1 MNSSNYRF
9 SLDMHRAKSQISI
22 PVMLGDTNRALH
34 IILSDGGK
42 PYIIEDGFIAKI
54 TIKRPTGTHIE
65 DFCAIENNTTI
76 VYQFSQNE
84 NTAAVAGLHECDIT
98 LYDQDGRI
106 ITSPEF
112 SMVVNERILKYD
124 DVTLTDEDFTAVDA
138 MIAKEASRQNNEA
151 NRVSAEADRAAAETA
166 RATAESERSSAEA
179 LRISAESERATAE
192 SGRVQAESQRVDA
205 EATRRAAEADRVS
218 AEAAR
223 EVKVNNAVNTS
234 NQAKETATNAA
245 QTANNL
251 SNTVNQSIS
260 GFRAE
265 IGTDALTFGQA
276 TVKGAVNHAMN
287 TAEIAKNQSDANRS
301 NITNLSAQVNGIGRT
316 YVVATFLDFIDFLN
330 STKSIPLSEDRDGNG
345 GAELYSIFVSDLKT
359 GDNIIIKETGVP
371 DFWFEKNSS
380 LSSFDKYTYNGKEYT
395 LSAKKNG
402 ATVGGSH
409 ILETDYTVIE
419 GYALSASGF
428 AVDAANSAARALQS
442 ENNAKASYNSA
453 KAESDKAKASEEA
466 AKVSET
472 EAANSASAAHAY
484 LQEAKAVEANMENL
498 SSGISRNDKRITNL
512 EQGIPPSLFQT
523 DDTVA
528 YSKSVPENA
537 RSYAMINSIGG
548 MTRKSTNLIPF
559 PYRDGQAAGA
569 THTENGITFTVNED
583 YSITLNGT
591 STDVA
596 SFAFS
601 ESSPDTIRLVAGAKY
616 SIGTGLKDT
625 NIRVYLAVKDASGNT
640 KYFSNTSSPFTWLA
654 EYKIHMAFL
663 QIENT
668 GTVCNNITIYPML
681 NEGTEALPYEP
692 YFEGLRSAPVTA
704 VESIG
709 KNILNEQWEIGTLG
723 SNGANNNTTDTIRSG
738 YVSVVGGT
746 RYYFYSTDT
755 LTVCWY
761 DASKNF
767 ISVSYLN
774 DTNGRAK
781 YAPSNARYIRVSPYQ
796 YGTTYKHDICVNV
809 YNTAINGT
817 YIPSIYNTL
826 PIPEAVQAIDG
837 YGEGASDFYHNY
849 IDWGKKQ
856 FVKMVEKIVL
866 NGSETWTASS
876 ATSIMQASIRTLPKN
891 AGDVEKGAIASNGYR
906 FFNKYVSDASVKPY
920 FRIYE
925 NANQLYV
932 EATLE
937 QFASVDA
944 WKAHLA
950 ANPVEI
956 IYPLATPEVTDISD
970 ILPDDNYI
978 AVEGS
983 GTLTMVN
990 EHGYAVPSEITYQI
1004 KGVTV

>member
-151 NRVSAEADRAAAETA
+151 NRVSAEADRVASETA
-166 RATAESERSSAEA
+166 RASAESERSSAEA
-179 LRISAESERATAE
+179 LRISAESERVTAE
-192 SGRVQAESQRVDA
+192 AGRVQAESQRVAA
-205 EATRRAAEADRVS
+205 EAARRAAEADRVS

-251 SNTVNQSIS
+251 SNTVNQSIA

-265 IGTDALTFGQA
+265 IGTDALIFGQA

-287 TAEIAKNQSDANRS
+287 TADIAKNQSDANRS

-345 GAELYSIFVSDLKT
+345 VAELYSIFVSDLKT

-498 SSGISRNDKRITNL
+498 SSRISRNDKRITNL

-548 MTRKSTNLIPF
+548 ITRKCTNLIPF
-559 PYRDGQAAGA
+559 PYRDD
-569 THTENGITFTVNED
+569 TKTENNVTFKNNGDGSITVPATTSTNLASFYMKRSGLVLKAGTYTVSGGANGVGVWVSSGGKYHGSAYGSETFT
-583 YSITLNGT
+583 ITET
-591 STDVA
+591 TD
-596 SFAFS
+596 FAIYVHVGANT
-601 ESSPDTIRLVAGAKY
+601 TI
-616 SIGTGLKDT
+616 S
-625 NIRVYLAVKDASGNT
+625 
-640 KYFSNTSSPFTWLA
+640 SNT
-654 EYKIHMAFL
+654 
-663 QIENT
+663 
-668 GTVCNNITIYPML
+668 TVFPML
-681 NEGTEALPYEP
+681 NEGSTALPYEP
-692 YFEGLRSAPVTA
+692 YFEGLRSAPVTEE
-704 VESIG
+704 ESVGANLIPYPYSFTSGIYEGVTVVDNGDGSFTLNGTATGTVILQFTEENVVYLPAGTYTSSFTRNADATISGDCYIYLGEGDSGLGVLAGTKTFELPKFGTIG
-709 KNILNEQWEIGTLG
+709 KCLFRMSSGSTFTNYTVRPMLNKG
-723 SNGANNNTTDTIRSG
+723 STSLP
-738 YVSVVGGT
+738 Y
-746 RYYFYSTDT
+746 
-755 LTVCWY
+755 
-761 DASKNF
+761 
-767 ISVSYLN
+767 
-774 DTNGRAK
+774 
-781 YAPSNARYIRVSPYQ
+781 SPYV
-796 YGTTYKHDICVNV
+796 KH
-809 YNTAINGT
+809 
-817 YIPSIYNTL
+817 TL
-826 PIPEAVQAIDG
+826 PIPESVQSLDG
-837 YGEGASDFYHNY
+837 YGDGINESCHNY
-849 IDWGKKQ
+849 VDCVKKQ
-856 FVKMVEKIVL
+856 FAKNVAKQTFTGTESWVYDSNYHCMLCKLDFVGIT
-866 NGSETWTASS
+866 SASPI
-876 ATSIMQASIRTLPKN
+876 TN
-891 AGDVEKGAIASNGYR
+891 
-906 FFNKYVSDASVKPY
+906 ASVY
-920 FRIYE
+920 C
-925 NANQLYV
+925 
-932 EATLE
+932 TLASAKSQNV
-937 QFASVDA
+937 QFGASAYPIEGYGYASVNA
-944 WKAHLA
+944 WKAYLA
-950 ANPVEI
+950 EQYANGTPITLV
-956 IYPLATPEVTDISD
+956 YALATPEITDISD

-978 AVEGS
+978 AVEGN
-983 GTLTMVN
+983 GTVTMVN
-990 EHGYAVPSEITYQI
+990 EHGFAVPSEITYQL
-1004 KGVTV
+1004 KGVTI